1 MKLLVLF
8 EGESGHNMTA
18 LQFLLK
24 FSLTGFFSWQNRAKS
39 NVGAGIAGKTSPK
52 GKVCFFETLNMDDK
66 MVQLDFFSLTVARKD
81 TDEQNKN
88 QMLRDFMFA
97 LILVS
102 S

>member
-1 MKLLVLF
+1 
-8 EGESGHNMTA
+8 
-18 LQFLLK
+18 
-24 FSLTGFFSWQNRAKS
+24 
-39 NVGAGIAGKTSPK
+39 
-52 GKVCFFETLNMDDK
+52 MDDK